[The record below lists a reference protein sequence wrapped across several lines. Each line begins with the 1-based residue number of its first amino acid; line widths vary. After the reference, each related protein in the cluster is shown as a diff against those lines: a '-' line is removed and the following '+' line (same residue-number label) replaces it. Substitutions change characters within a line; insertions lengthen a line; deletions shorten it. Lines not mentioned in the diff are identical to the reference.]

1 MASLKKI
8 RLATRLTALTVYC
21 ACQSPA
27 AMADAIESQISPVA
41 PLPAPS
47 SAEEASKG
55 EPSPSNAP
63 SSPVAPVA
71 PEPPSASSPPKPSA
85 TEGKDVV
92 KSRQVPPLDED
103 EGIKDVPGQPDFKYK
118 LHALNTKIL
127 LKEIE
132 FAKFNIHFKQQGNV
146 QGRWRGLRYFA
157 SQETSAAMTMSGLIG
172 QIVAGERSLTATTR
186 TVDKNTGKVT
196 ASPRPL
202 NRTAIQRALCSQMIG
217 QQIGSLGAL
226 TELGINYYHSHQAKK
241 KGYDRASALR
251 KAVVMRHDL
260 ESLLEQRENLV
271 AGVVM
276 QPAQKEILKLE
287 GEVLKDI
294 CFLTFDEYK
303 RAHASIA
310 RFRTFQNSLFVGDF
324 AKHTTGWTGNL
335 LGIISQGVRNPV
347 LNGPNGICVTIS
359 GAIIVAN
366 PIVSRELGK
375 LMERQTLKKLNRD
388 FGDTESK
395 DLSIFQKDAQALKSA
410 LAIHRFFGAR
420 PLTACEDRI
429 ALYETENIS
438 RQRQLDLAI
447 EEIRAGQ
454 RSATQNILA
463 SQILGNTKMSD
474 GIALVMSGYNFP
486 RNTRAGFPLTVAGQI
501 AYTSGSAYT
510 VADNIR
516 IQIQAERSRRRL
528 KTKRLLP
535 VQVYSDRLKALEE
548 LEKRVQT
555 PL

>member
-1 MASLKKI
+1 MASAEKI
-8 RLATRLTALTVYC
+8 WLASTLMALTVFC
-21 ACQSPA
+21 ASCCPPVKA
-27 AMADAIESQISPVA
+27 EALEPQISPVEITPSDSADEKTPPFDA
-41 PLPAPS
+41 PAAPQ
-47 SAEEASKG
+47 AS
-55 EPSPSNAP
+55 PTS
-63 SSPVAPVA
+63 
-71 PEPPSASSPPKPSA
+71 EPPSKN
-85 TEGKDVV
+85 EGKDVL

-103 EGIKDVPGQPDFKYK
+103 EGIEDVPGLPDFKDRV
-118 LHALNTKIL
+118 HALNTKIL

-172 QIVAGERSLTATTR
+172 QIVARERSLSATTR
-186 TVDKNTGKVT
+186 TVDKSTGKVT
-196 ASPRPL
+196 ARPRPL

-226 TELGINYYHSHQAKK
+226 TELGINYYHSCQAKK
-241 KGYDRASALR
+241 NGYDRASALK
-251 KAVVMRHDL
+251 KAVAMRQEL
-260 ESLLEQRENLV
+260 ESLLEQRQQLV
-271 AGVVM
+271 DSVIL
-276 QPAQKEILKLE
+276 QPAQREILKLE

-294 CFLTFDEYK
+294 CVLTFDEYK
-303 RAHASIA
+303 RAHIGIA
-310 RFRTFQNSLFVGDF
+310 RFRTFQNSLYMGDF
-324 AKHTTGWTGNL
+324 AKHSVGWTGNL
-335 LGIISQGVRNPV
+335 LGIISQGIRNPV

-366 PIVSRELGK
+366 PIVSRALGK
-375 LMERQTLKKLNRD
+375 LVEVQTLKKLNRD

-395 DLSIFQKDAQALKSA
+395 DLSTFQKDAQALKSA
-410 LAIHRFFGAR
+410 LAIHRFFGAQ

-454 RSATQNILA
+454 RSATQNILG
-463 SQILGNTKMSD
+463 SQILGNTKMAN
-474 GIALVMSGYNFP
+474 GITLIMSGYEFP
-486 RNTRAGFPLTVAGQI
+486 RNPRAAFPLTVSGQI
-501 AYTSGSAYT
+501 AYMSGSAYT

-516 IQIQAERSRRRL
+516 IQFQAERARRRL
-528 KTKRLLP
+528 RRKNLLP
-535 VQVYSDRLKALEE
+535 VQVYGDRLKALGE
-548 LEKRVQT
+548 LEKRVQS